1 MSISLLSMT
10 IRYEQDVVAVRQ
22 KARQVA
28 AAVGFDGQ
36 DQTRIATAISEL
48 ARNAFMYA
56 RGGVVDFFVE
66 GQRAPQVL
74 MIRVSDRGPGIADV
88 DAVLSGRYRSPT
100 GMGLG
105 MAGAR
110 RLVDR
115 FEVTSSIG
123 QGTTVTVGKL
133 FSRRAPVLDAAA
145 LGALASTLAKAEPQN
160 PIEEVRQQNQELIGA

>member
-1 MSISLLSMT
+1 MSVALLSMA
-10 IRYEQDVVAVRQ
+10 IHYEQDVVAVRQ

-56 RGGVVDFFVE
+56 RGGEVEFLVE
-66 GQRAPQVL
+66 GQRAPQILV
-74 MIRVSDRGPGIADV
+74 IRVSDRGPGIADV
-88 DAVLSGRYRSPT
+88 DAVLSGRYRSQT

-123 QGTTVTVGKL
+123 EGTTVMVGKV
-133 FSRRAPVLDAAA
+133 F
-145 LGALASTLAKAEPQN
+145 
-160 PIEEVRQQNQELIGA
+160 